1 MGKIKESVEGLTNK
15 KVFFVILA
23 ILVISV
29 FALCFIAIPTYSNAE
44 AVGKNLG
51 EAEGKAAGLA
61 IGSYEGLTEGADA
74 GKEAGRI
81 KGLSAEDTEALLKGE
96 MKKVNKLEVFVADI
110 GLNDV
115 LKVGE
120 GEKQTYA
127 GLYSFSADCVFTV
140 DLTGVKLSIEKDEDG
155 NETVLM
161 EIPLPESELFID
173 EKATEKKA
181 EWSKSGKAGSAKDGY
196 TGYMNSREKIEEKAL
211 EVIKNNPD
219 ITEEA
224 KKAGLSQV
232 ATLAGVICGDDAKVT
247 VKYIGDSELKTTI
260 SETKKASEENSKK
273 EDASSS
279 GGTKQETADTDSS
292 SDESDSKSNDKSDDK
307 SNETVADPG
316 TKQGFGNGADANN
329 GTAGGEDMDINDLRK
344 KRKEEADKKA
354 ETEKK
359 TKELLENDKG
369 GDQ

>member
-1 MGKIKESVEGLTNK
+1 MGKIKESVNGLNNI

-44 AVGKNLG
+44 EVGKKLG

-81 KGLSAEDTEALLKGE
+81 QGLSAEDTEALLKGE

-115 LKVGE
+115 IKVGE
-120 GEKQTYA
+120 GDKQSYA
-127 GLYSFSADCVFTV
+127 GLYTFSADCVFTV

-161 EIPLPESELFID
+161 EIPLPESELYID

-196 TGYMNSREKIEEKAL
+196 TGYMNSRDKIEEKAL

-232 ATLAGVICGDDAKVT
+232 ATLAGVICGDDAKVAVT
-247 VKYIGDSELKTTI
+247 YIGDSELKTTI
-260 SETKKASEENSKK
+260 SETKKAAEESSKK
-273 EDASSS
+273 EESSS
-279 GGTKQETADTDSS
+279 SESVTTTDTKETDTT
-292 SDESDSKSNDKSDDK
+292 DDK
-307 SNETVADPG
+307 SNDTIADPG